1 MSEAETKIAV
11 RDIGPVTEFEYK
23 MTGPGLHVLR
33 GKQGAGKTTILR
45 TVQLATDGRTDI
57 KPTKRDAT
65 RRGEATVAGKVL
77 RIAKRVQEEG
87 EITVDGL
94 GDLDIAALHSPKF
107 KTPVIRDR
115 HRINVLL
122 RLVGV
127 AADASRFHDAV
138 GGPDAFRK
146 IVSTRELETDD
157 LVEMAARIKRAVER
171 RAQEHEREKESR
183 LADARA
189 AVQLVEGVDL
199 LAPHDESALSAELAS
214 ASEHRAALQQRNNDA
229 AKVIAAGEKAQ
240 AELDAV
246 GRGSDDVELVETA
259 VSMRA
264 LAVAEQQERVES
276 CKAALAEAEKSLA
289 SAEASHTL
297 ATDRLESG
305 KREAETLAKWEAT
318 IKAGADVLGPTAE
331 ELGNEMLNANSQC
344 QTAQDAVVCGVKVRE
359 ALAAQKRA
367 EASSA
372 EAKEAGQL
380 AERMREAARAAG
392 RDVLADAVAS
402 VPDCPLSIVPDPN
415 GDPRLV
421 IATDRSSE
429 EPFEDLSDG
438 ERWPIILGIAASRNR
453 LIVLPQAAYGELSP
467 ATRRQLHELAVEH
480 ECYLLTAEADDG
492 DLRGE
497 AYDRGPTENL
507 LEI

>member
-1 MSEAETKIAV
+1 MSKAETLIAV
-11 RDIGPVTEFEYK
+11 RDIGPVIEFEYK

-33 GKQGAGKTTILR
+33 GKQGAGKTTVLR

-77 RIAKRVQEEG
+77 TIAKRIQEEG
-87 EITVDGL
+87 AITVDGL

-107 KTPVIRDR
+107 KTAVIRDR

-122 RLVGV
+122 RLIGV
-127 AADASRFHDAV
+127 AADASRFHDVV
-138 GGPDAFRK
+138 GGADAFRE
-146 IVSTRELETDD
+146 IVSTHDLETDD

-171 RAQEHEREKESR
+171 RAQEHERVKDSR

-199 LAPHDESALSAELAS
+199 AAPHDESALSVELGA
-214 ASEHRAALQQRNNDA
+214 AGEHRAALQQRNRDA
-229 AKVIAAGEKAQ
+229 AEVVAAAGKAQ
-240 AELDAV
+240 AELDAL
-246 GRGSDDVELVETA
+246 GRGPDLAELEGA
-259 VSMRA
+259 VSTCSGDAADWEAR
-264 LAVAEQQERVES
+264 VQE
-276 CKAALAEAEKSLA
+276 CKDALAEAESCLL
-289 SAEASHTL
+289 SAEASHGRAADAFL
-297 ATDRLESG
+297 SAFRQ
-305 KREAETLAKWEAT
+305 AETLAKWEAT
-318 IKAGADVLGPTAE
+318 IKAGADVQMPTGAE
-331 ELGNEMLNANSQC
+331 LVKAHDRCE
-344 QTAQDAVVCGVKVRE
+344 TAQGAVMYGVKVRE

-367 EASSA
+367 AVSSD
-372 EAKEAGQL
+372 EAKEAGQRAARL
-380 AERMREAARAAG
+380 REAARAAG

-402 VPDCPLSIVPDPN
+402 VPDCPLFIVPNPD

-438 ERWPIILGIAASRNR
+438 ERWPVILGIAASRNR

-467 ATRRQLHELAVEH
+467 ETRRQLHELAVER
-480 ECYLLTAEADDG
+480 EVYLLTAEADDG

-497 AYDRGPTENL
+497 AYDQGPPQGL
-507 LEI
+507 LQI

>member
-1 MSEAETKIAV
+1 MSNTEQPPETKIAV

-127 AADASRFHDAV
+127 AADASLFHDAV

-146 IVSTRELETDD
+146 IVSTHDLETDD

-199 LAPHDESALSAELAS
+199 SAPHDESALSAEMAS
-214 ASEHRAALQQRNNDA
+214 SSEHRAALIQRDIDVTEVLMA
-229 AKVIAAGEKAQ
+229 AEKAQ

-246 GRGSDDVELVETA
+246 ERGPDVAEMEK
-259 VSMRA
+259 
-264 LAVAEQQERVES
+264 AVATWRKRVVDREE
-276 CKAALAEAEKSLA
+276 ALLAAEAEVS
-289 SAEASHTL
+289 SAKAAH
-297 ATDRLESG
+297 AHAVYALESAR
-305 KREAETLAKWEAT
+305 RETETLAKWEAT
-318 IKAGADVLGPTAE
+318 IKAGADVQAPTE
-331 ELGNEMLNANSQC
+331 QELAYAKNRWE
-344 QTAQDAVVCGVKVRE
+344 TAQEAVMCGVKVRE

-372 EAKEAGQL
+372 QAKEAGQR
-380 AERMREAARAAG
+380 AERMREAAREAG
-392 RDVLADAVAS
+392 RDVLSDAVAS
-402 VPDCPLSIVPDPN
+402 VPDCPLSIVPDLN

-438 ERWPIILGIAASRNR
+438 ERWPVILGIAASRNR

-467 ATRRQLHELAVEH
+467 ATRHQLHELAVEH

-497 AYDRGPTENL
+497 AYDRGPTESL